1 MEDTRTR
8 LRSVAS
14 RGQAFEVFKPRKS
27 VWGWL
32 CSFAIVAVL
41 SIIIVF
47 TIHKHPRGDHSAWVA
62 FGLIIAFM
70 IPSMFFLSIFPTMK
84 CAVGDDIIVLS
95 CGPFKWTI
103 LIRSIRSITEKD
115 LEYLPLSEGW
125 KLPGYTLFKIR
136 YGGIGL
142 VRMCATSMTRRILL
156 IETDTDVWGITPTE
170 VDSFIATIRRARS

>member
-1 MEDTRTR
+1 M

-14 RGQAFEVFKPRKS
+14 QGQAFEVFKPRKS

-32 CSFAIVAVL
+32 CSFAIVGVL
-41 SIIIVF
+41 GIVVVLTTHKRPHGDPAGLAATGLIIVF
-47 TIHKHPRGDHSAWVA
+47 
-62 FGLIIAFM
+62 M
-70 IPSMFFLSIFPTMK
+70 IVDMFFLSIYPTMK
-84 CAVGDDIIVLS
+84 YSVGDGIIVLS

-136 YGGIGL
+136 YGGIGR
-142 VRMCATSMTRRILL
+142 VRMCATAMTKRILL
-156 IETDTDVWGITPTE
+156 IETDTDVWGISPTD
-170 VDSFIATIRRARS
+170 VDSFIATIRIARS

>member
-1 MEDTRTR
+1 MEDIPTGFP
-8 LRSVAS
+8 SIAS
-14 RGQAFEVFKPRKS
+14 RRQVLEVFKPRKS

-32 CSFAIVAVL
+32 SSFAIVAVL
-41 SIIIVF
+41 GILFVF
-47 TIHKHPRGDHSAWVA
+47 TIHKYPRGDHSAWFA
-62 FGLIIAFM
+62 FGVIIAFM
-70 IPSMFFLSIFPTMK
+70 IPSIFFLSIFPTMRYS
-84 CAVGDDIIVLS
+84 VGDDIIVLS

-103 LIRSIRSITEKD
+103 LIRSIRSIAEKD

-142 VRMCATSMTRRILL
+142 VRMCATAMTKRILL

-170 VDSFIATIRRARS
+170 VDSFIATIRRTRS